1 MTSCACK
8 LAQEC
13 HEEDPDYNPLNPD
26 ENSPVHD
33 KYQAAK
39 ELGEEWGCPNWKP
52 VKQAGNHVSLP
63 EHKLDAL
70 NASLEPPK
78 NKKMLAVI
86 KGFESFLKV
95 PGEVR
100 GQCFKTCPNFYQTK
114 GSPLSQELAEV
125 ASHQSWFSK
134 GQYSVVNPNPTK
146 FDLEAQ
152 DSYVA
157 GEVLVTVHNSKKM
170 QKENEELR
178 KQIESE
184 RKKKK

>member
-1 MTSCACK
+1 M
-8 LAQEC
+8 AQEC

-52 VKQAGNHVSLP
+52 VKQISNHVSLP

-100 GQCFKTCPNFYQTK
+100 GQCYKTCPNFYQTK

-152 DSYVA
+152 DSYVT
-157 GEVLVTVHNSKKM
+157 GDVLVTVHNSKKM

>member
-1 MTSCACK
+1 M
-8 LAQEC
+8 AQEC
-13 HEEDPDYNPLNPD
+13 HEEDQDYNPLNPD

-52 VKQAGNHVSLP
+52 AKVKKQHLSLP

-78 NKKMLAVI
+78 NRKMLAVI
-86 KGFESFLKV
+86 KSFESFLKA
-95 PGEVR
+95 PAEIR
-100 GQCFKTCPNFYQTK
+100 GHCYKTCPNFYQTK
-114 GSPLSQELAEV
+114 GSPLSEELEQLT
-125 ASHQSWFSK
+125 SRQRWFEK
-134 GQYSVVNPNPTK
+134 GQYSVVNPEPTK

-152 DSYVA
+152 DA
-157 GEVLVTVHNSKKM
+157 FMLGESIVESFYNKKM
-170 QKENEELR
+170 KKENDELR

>member
-1 MTSCACK
+1 M
-8 LAQEC
+8 AQEC

-52 VKQAGNHVSLP
+52 VKQVGSHVSLP

-152 DSYVA
+152 DSYIA
-157 GEVLVTVHNSKKM
+157 GEVLVTVHSSKKM

-178 KQIESE
+178 KQIDSE